1 MTKNMAEIISHVLM
15 HYCVKHDRTV
25 RERQGLSLYFI
36 PHNIAKTK
44 EKPILE
50 PHKCID
56 TLIPIKKAALMSH
69 FLFFHYFKEY
79 ATEHTEAIY
88 QISQNF
94 LLDLSNKLLSYIL

>member
-1 MTKNMAEIISHVLM
+1 MSWCTIVWSTTELS
-15 HYCVKHDRTV
+15 
-25 RERQGLSLYFI
+25 ERGKVFLFLYFI